1 MREAGL
7 PRGGMGRDGMGEQS
21 PRPPSPALPVPR
33 RGASAAPT
41 AEPDGTQAAAGG
53 HVLVWIPCEA

>member
-21 PRPPSPALPVPR
+21 PRPPSSALPVPR

-41 AEPDGTQAAAGG
+41 AEPDGGRGG
-53 HVLVWIPCEA
+53 PRSGLDSV